1 METKVRLRLIYPEEK
16 IKEPILNNVC
26 KNFDVEIN
34 IRRADVD
41 EKFGR
46 LELELKGKEE
56 EIKRAIDFLKENNV
70 EVAYLDGEP
79 FRE

>member
-16 IKEPILNNVC
+16 IKEPILNQIC
-26 KNFDVEIN
+26 KKFDVEIN
-34 IRRADVD
+34 IRKADVD
-41 EKFGR
+41 EKYGR

-56 EIKRAIDFLKENNV
+56 EIKNAIDYLKEKGI
-70 EVAYLDGEP
+70 EVAFIDGEA

>member
-1 METKVRLRLIYPEEK
+1 MNTRVRLRLIYPEEK

-26 KNFDVEIN
+26 KNFDIEIN
-34 IRRADVD
+34 IRKADVD

-46 LELELKGKEE
+46 IELEFRGSEE
-56 EIKRAIDFLKENNV
+56 EIKKAIDFLHENGV
-70 EVAYLDGEP
+70 EVAYLDGQP

>member
-1 METKVRLRLIYPEEK
+1 MITRVRLRLIYPEEK
-16 IKEPILNNVC
+16 IKEPILSRVC

-34 IRRADVD
+34 IRKADVD

-46 LELELKGKEE
+46 LELEFKGNEE
-56 EIKRAIDFLKENNV
+56 EIKKAIDFLKENGV